1 MRWLSAWLSVRLS
14 TRLSAWLSAHPPSLV
29 LVQALELA
37 QLESSLYKCPGFI
50 FAQLSSTQK
59 LTGSARLELNLSARR
74 ARLSHLS
81 QYNIQE
87 NSPAVSQE
95 EISWKTMLTVTL
107 GKVTLAN
114 YHLLTVTP

>member
-37 QLESSLYKCPGFI
+37 QLESSLYKCPGLI
-50 FAQLSSTQK
+50 FAQLSSTGK
-59 LTGSARLELNLSARR
+59 LTGSAQLELNLSARR

-95 EISWKTMLTVTL
+95 EISSSCQQRK
-107 GKVTLAN
+107 KC
-114 YHLLTVTP
+114 